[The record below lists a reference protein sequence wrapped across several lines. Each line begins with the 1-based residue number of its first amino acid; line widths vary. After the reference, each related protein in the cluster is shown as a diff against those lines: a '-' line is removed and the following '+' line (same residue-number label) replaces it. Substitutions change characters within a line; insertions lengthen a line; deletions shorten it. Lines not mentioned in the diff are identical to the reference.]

1 MSLQELPIEMEIDEE
16 VSVYEDRS
24 LQQTDSAT
32 NQFMNGTAL
41 DIDLNLLA
49 SIIRQDALPLF
60 ETHCQEIHHFWSWL
74 TRKTFIPGNVAIGD
88 SIITSAFAIVDDA
101 ILHSG
106 DCVWRSRLAYVQLTR
121 ILISLK
127 SIIARRGRLRR
138 GVGQGN
144 ASILIDLYVKAQT
157 EPFSPKALRQKVQ
170 NRVRIAKR
178 WADLISGSIFIAAAY
193 NDKAEMMIRDFSVTN
208 ARIKEV
214 ANHALRACTLFLP
227 KRSMLSNDYIF
238 EQDMAVI
245 RPA

>member
-1 MSLQELPIEMEIDEE
+1 
-16 VSVYEDRS
+16 
-24 LQQTDSAT
+24 
-32 NQFMNGTAL
+32 
-41 DIDLNLLA
+41 
-49 SIIRQDALPLF
+49 IIRQDALPLF
-60 ETHCQEIHHFWSWL
+60 EKHCQEIHHFWSWL
-74 TRKTFIPGNVAIGD
+74 TRKTFIPANVAIGD
-88 SIITSAFAIVDDA
+88 SIITSALAIVDDA

-193 NDKAEMMIRDFSVTN
+193 NDKAEMM
-208 ARIKEV
+208 
-214 ANHALRACTLFLP
+214 
-227 KRSMLSNDYIF
+227 M
-238 EQDMAVI
+238 
-245 RPA
+245 